1 MFWFDVSF
9 DMSDVSFLV
18 ESGGIKG
25 GLSGVDGR
33 YSARKG
39 GLSRFSTDQASVA
52 AESEKGFS
60 KHHQTPAGRRKS
72 ILKRS
77 DRMRLC

>member
-1 MFWFDVSF
+1 MAGIA
-9 DMSDVSFLV
+9 LV
-18 ESGGIKG
+18 
-25 GLSGVDGR
+25 R
-33 YSARKG
+33 

-72 ILKRS
+72 ILRS
-77 DRMRLC
+77 RYKMR